1 MTHTGLALLS
11 AALAGLA
18 AYLGA
23 SEFSLRRLQQEQRW
37 QGPAWLV
44 ARPGAMPAARRA
56 QVATLAA
63 VAVALVVSHP
73 LLVVLVVGAV
83 TAAGVYLGLGRIES
97 RRQVSE
103 RQRLVADLPHALDL
117 LEGCLA
123 AGLPLRTA
131 VSAVAS
137 ALGGVVADRLERV
150 TAHVGVGF
158 SDAQAWQAL
167 ADDPVLGPVARD
179 LARGCDAGSSLLPVL
194 HEHAVDARAAASAQ
208 VQRRA
213 RALGVTAAVP
223 VSLCFLPAFFLVGVV
238 PAIAGILAPFL
249 R

>member
-73 LLVVLVVGAV
+73 LPVGAV

-97 RRQVSE
+97 RRQGSE

-194 HEHAVDARAAASAQ
+194 HEHAVDARAAANAQ

>member
-37 QGPAWLV
+37 QGPGWLV

-73 LLVVLVVGAV
+73 LLVALVVGAV

-117 LEGCLA
+117 LA